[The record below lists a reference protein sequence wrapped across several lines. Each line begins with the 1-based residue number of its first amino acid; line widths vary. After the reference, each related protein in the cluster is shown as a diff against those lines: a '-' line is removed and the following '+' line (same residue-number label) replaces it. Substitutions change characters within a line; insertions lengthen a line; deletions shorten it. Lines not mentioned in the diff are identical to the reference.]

1 MCGAIA
7 FLVILR
13 CWMDR
18 IFFVKN
24 QQADVLWIAGCHV
37 YVAGNFVNK
46 KTMCV
51 YLKKRTKAMSRK

>member
-1 MCGAIA
+1 MWCNS
-7 FLVILR
+7 
-13 CWMDR
+13 
-18 IFFVKN
+18 IFGYPTALDGSNLFVKN